1 MVDGVTG
8 AATVPCGEPA
18 AIEPTPEACAAPD
31 AVPVLELLD
40 AFDVTAVLAAL
51 GVITGVVSTAAG
63 AAGTTEATGATGA
76 AGGALAV
83 TATGGTTGKGAA
95 GGGDGTGGV
104 VAVGGFVGAGSGKTS
119 SRLRTTAG
127 VTGLTAGAMATS
139 LVGKGCA
146 WAARAADV
154 ANAAVNTAG
163 SGFVATTAR
172 GGAVCTL

>member
-8 AATVPCGEPA
+8 AATLPCGEPA

-51 GVITGVVSTAAG
+51 GVITGVASTAAG
-63 AAGTTEATGATGA
+63 AAGTTEATGA

-163 SGFVATTAR
+163 SGSAATTGR